1 MNGIAKSV
9 IEILDEELLGFIIND
24 TKDLIIK
31 TQRYL
36 SKNDAE
42 TILEIDRVWE
52 TVQNVLELD
61 FMYSNHIKT
70 KPKYYSDAMIL
81 TGELYVFHKAV
92 TEEYNS
98 NQENGYNKPRII
110 DELEEFMLSLVE
122 NKKIKRNYYFTEKDI
137 QTYKTKLNNTK
148 NG

>member
-1 MNGIAKSV
+1 MKGIAKSV

-24 TKDLIIK
+24 TKDLIFK
-31 TQRYL
+31 TKKYL
-36 SKNDAE
+36 SKNDAD

-52 TVQNVLELD
+52 TVQNVLELY
-61 FMYSNHIKT
+61 FMHSNHIKN

-98 NQENGYNKPRII
+98 NEENVHNKPRII
-110 DELEEFMLSLVE
+110 DELEEFMLSFVD
-122 NKKIKRNYYFTEKDI
+122 NKKIERNYYFTEKDM
-137 QTYKTKLNNTK
+137 QMYKTKLNNIK